1 METVRTAS
9 VRRRR
14 GFSATATNSNI
25 VPAAMTRLH
34 GRFYGPAASEIAGT
48 FTISRPNLLSPAAG
62 LTLIGSFGA
71 K

>member
-1 METVRTAS
+1 
-9 VRRRR
+9 
-14 GFSATATNSNI
+14 
-25 VPAAMTRLH
+25 MTRLH